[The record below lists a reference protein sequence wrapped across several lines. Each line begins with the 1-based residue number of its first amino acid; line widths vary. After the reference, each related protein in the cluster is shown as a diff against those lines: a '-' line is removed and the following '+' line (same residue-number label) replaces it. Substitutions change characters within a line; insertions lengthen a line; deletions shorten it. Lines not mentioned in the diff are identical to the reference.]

1 MIKCIKEIRKI
12 ANHYIARS
20 IITNE
25 RKYFMGKVN
34 VALSQIRT
42 VSYGTVRNVI
52 MMYTLNVYI
61 IQQMIVVLINASV
74 NVCSITNFTLLVFFS
89 SAFEYFLNSFV

>member
-1 MIKCIKEIRKI
+1 
-12 ANHYIARS
+12 
-20 IITNE
+20 
-25 RKYFMGKVN
+25 MGKVN

-74 NVCSITNFTLLVFFS
+74 NVCSITNFTLFGFLSFS
-89 SAFEYFLNSFV
+89 F